1 MRKEQMGPF
10 FDSGISMSPG
20 TIHIGD
26 FQRILFGEAPPG
38 FLLEAV
44 MRITFLYILLV
55 LSMRLLGRRMASA
68 LNRND
73 MAALVSLA
81 AAVRIP
87 MQDPE
92 RGLLPALIIGIVV
105 VGVIRSINVLSV
117 SNEKIERETQ
127 GTYSILV
134 SDGVLNLKEML
145 TNGISRQ
152 HVFSELRSKGIDNL
166 GKVKRLYMETS
177 GSFTLILRKDPQK
190 GLSLLPEWDEA
201 FRSEQKFT
209 DEISACRHCGYVT
222 DSENTS
228 GNCPNCSA
236 HAWENGVLPV

>member
-1 MRKEQMGPF
+1 MNSE
-10 FDSGISMSPG
+10 S
-20 TIHIGD
+20 IHISD
-26 FQRILFGEAPPG
+26 IQRILFGEAPPG
-38 FLLEAV
+38 FLWEAV
-44 MRITFLYILLV
+44 FRITFLYILLV

-105 VGVIRSINVLSV
+105 VGIIRSINVLSV
-117 SNEKIERETQ
+117 SHEKIERETQ
-127 GTYSILV
+127 GSYSILV
-134 SDGVLNLKEML
+134 SDGLLNIKEML
-145 TNGISRQ
+145 AVGISKQ

-177 GSFTLILRKDPQK
+177 GSFTLLLRKDPK
-190 GLSLLPEWDEA
+190 NGLSILPEWDEE
-201 FRSEQKFT
+201 FRSEQNFT
-209 DEISACRHCGYVT
+209 DKISVCRECGYLA
-222 DSENTS
+222 EPEKTS
-228 GNCPNCSA
+228 SDCPHCSA
-236 HAWENGVLPV
+236 FSWEKAVEN